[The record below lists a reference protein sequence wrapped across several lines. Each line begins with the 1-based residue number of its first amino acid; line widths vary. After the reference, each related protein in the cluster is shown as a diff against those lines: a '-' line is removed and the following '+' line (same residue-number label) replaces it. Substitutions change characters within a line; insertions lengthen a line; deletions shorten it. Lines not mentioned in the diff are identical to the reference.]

1 MRFFVLKF
9 WSIYADD
16 AEGRK
21 DSIKNESRIKKIMFQ
36 ALRSVV
42 LSALSRL
49 AS

>member
-21 DSIKNESRIKKIMFQ
+21 DSIKNEFKVELKR
-36 ALRSVV
+36 
-42 LSALSRL
+42 
-49 AS
+49 